1 VPHLDHAS
9 GLYDDTNRDRQDD
22 MKNSSNRN
30 EYKGHTILTQATTVK
45 GREYER
51 FVVDFR
57 KDHRGNRQRK
67 TYSSADKA
75 KAGIREHKDK
85 TTSQD
90 KARSILE
97 KRIGEKAQK
106 LSTDDLLDAVKGA
119 EVLNGLV
126 SLERAARF
134 YIEHN
139 HPDGEHKTIKE
150 LCTAYRDSRIKADR
164 APATIKDIERNLD
177 PFASEF
183 DTTDCRHITTAQIES
198 WHDAQ
203 NGNARRRN
211 KRRRHLVG
219 MFNFAVKRKFRN
231 DNPASAIEIVTERN
245 IKPFVLPVAD
255 IDAVM
260 HYTEEHYPEMVP
272 YLALCMFAG
281 IRPDGEMSRLDW
293 KDIDL
298 ARREVFISDV
308 VSKTNDERYIEMS
321 DNLFA
326 WIAPHAQESGKILFS
341 KRKFDE
347 IREKAEVK
355 RWEQDCMRHSFG
367 SYHLAMHE
375 NSGKTI
381 EQMGHRQMNTFFKH
395 YRRAVRQDE
404 AQGFWNIQPGAETKI
419 LQLHKTA

>member
-1 VPHLDHAS
+1 
-9 GLYDDTNRDRQDD
+9 

-30 EYKGHTILTQATTVK
+30 EYKGHTILMQATTVK
-45 GREYER
+45 GRKYER
-51 FVVDFR
+51 FVVDFG
-57 KDHRGNRQRK
+57 KDHKGNRQRK
-67 TYSSADKA
+67 TYSNADKA

-85 TTSQD
+85 ANSQD

-106 LSTDDLLDAVKGA
+106 LSTDDLLDAVKGV

-126 SLERAARF
+126 SLEHAARF

-150 LCTAYRDSRIKADR
+150 LCTAYRDSRIKANR
-164 APATIKDIERNLD
+164 APSTIDDIERNLD

-183 DTTDCRHITTAQIES
+183 GTTDCRHITTTQIES
-198 WHDAQ
+198 WHEAQ
-203 NGNARRRN
+203 NGNERRRN

-219 MFNFAVKRKFRN
+219 MFNYAVARKHRN
-231 DNPASAIEIVTERN
+231 DNPASAIEIVQEPK
-245 IKPFVLPVAD
+245 IKPYILPVAD
-255 IDAVM
+255 VDAVM
-260 HYTEEHYPEMVP
+260 HYAEEHYPEMIP
-272 YLALCMFAG
+272 YLALCIFAG
-281 IRPDGEMSRLDW
+281 IRPDVKDGEITRLDW

-298 ARREVFISDV
+298 ARREVFISNTV
-308 VSKTNDERYIEMS
+308 CKTDDERYIEMS
-321 DNLFA
+321 DNLVG
-326 WIAPHAQESGKILFS
+326 WIAPHAQKSGKIQFS

-367 SYHLAMHE
+367 SYHLSMHE

-404 AQGFWNIQPGAETKI
+404 AALFWNIRPTTKPEASRI
-419 LQLHKTA
+419 HKAG